1 MKKGVVAFVL
11 WLFCLIGV
19 CGLHRF
25 YLNRPWTG
33 ILWLLTFGLLGI
45 GQLIDLFL
53 LGSMV
58 RQENLMMSVG
68 GLNIS
73 AHNTNT
79 VAPIFNVHLNVPS
92 DANALETLKLS

>member
-19 CGLHRF
+19 CGIHRF

-45 GQLIDLFL
+45 GQLVDLFL

-58 RQENLMMSVG
+58 RQENLMKSLG
-68 GLNIS
+68 GVNVS
-73 AHNTNT
+73 ANNVNT
-79 VAPIFNVHLNVPS
+79 VAPVFNVHLNVPPGTAATDVVKTS
-92 DANALETLKLS
+92 